1 MYKAV
6 PADDKTATRIA
17 AAAARIYRR
26 CQIPD
31 RETESFSL
39 TAVSSREIADRMF
52 DHASAGGSM
61 DFGSSAAQARIRFR
75 LSTSAL
81 HNAQVMT
88 CSSTGGRASSVR
100 SPVT

>member
-6 PADDKTATRIA
+6 PVDERAATTIA
-17 AAAARIYRR
+17 AAARTYRR

-31 RETESFSL
+31 RGTELFAL
-39 TAVSSREIADRMF
+39 TADSSREIADRMF
-52 DHASAGGSM
+52 DQASAGGSI
-61 DFGSSAAQARIRFR
+61 DFGSSAARARMSRR
-75 LSTSAL
+75 LSTSWA
-81 HNAQVMT
+81 HREHAAT